1 MARSL
6 TTDVSNAV
14 TSQRLRGTWALDLV
28 LDSETLRMWGGIG
41 TTTIGGNSYLGV
53 GNLGGIS
60 AIEEST
66 DMKATGMRFTLA
78 GVNSSLISIAIGEH
92 YQGRTAR
99 AYAVFFDESW
109 VPLADAV
116 LLFAGRID
124 TMQITDS
131 GQTCVIEGT
140 AESRAIA
147 LDRPSEVRYYTDQDQ
162 QRYFSGDLGLEYVAA
177 LVNAEIFW
185 GKVNPGV
192 PSSGS
197 SGAGGGGAGG
207 GSIGRQ
213 PGDPSDNS
221 GYVED
226 SDPGNPVSDDG
237 GGGGSNNNWR
247 EGDWGG

>member
-28 LDSETLRMWGGIG
+28 LDSATLRMWGGIG
-41 TTTIGGNSYLGV
+41 TTTIGGNAYLGV

-78 GVNSSLISIAIGEH
+78 GVNSSLISIALGEH

-124 TMQITDS
+124 TMKFTDS

-147 LDRPSEVRYYTDQDQ
+147 LDRPSEIRYYTDQDQ

-192 PSSGS
+192 PSSGPS
-197 SGAGGGGAGG
+197 GGSGGAVDGGGGGYDGYDGGSTSGAGAPED
-207 GSIGRQ
+207 GS
-213 PGDPSDNS
+213 
-221 GYVED
+221 
-226 SDPGNPVSDDG
+226 SDPGNPISNYNT
-237 GGGGSNNNWR
+237 GSNWQ